1 MRKSFFFSFKNT
13 DLWISLWTAVPGA
26 GLSQPAV
33 LQHGGG
39 GADVGRGTARC
50 AQITLVK
57 QLQQLLLSW
66 TSHLCRQ
73 VTSFHN
79 FIKQTIYFPCF
90 VHSNNQTWFPL
101 GFAVTLVDHVHGG
114 AEVPHLNA
122 PVCMASEEVP
132 AGSGAH
138 TARAFT
144 LSHCKARDG
153 GAIYSLHLTDPEI
166 QV

>member
-1 MRKSFFFSFKNT
+1 MCSNHIGQAASAAPPQLDLPPLQTGHIISQLYPPDYLFS
-13 DLWISLWTAVPGA
+13 L
-26 GLSQPAV
+26 
-33 LQHGGG
+33 
-39 GADVGRGTARC
+39 
-50 AQITLVK
+50 
-57 QLQQLLLSW
+57 
-66 TSHLCRQ
+66 
-73 VTSFHN
+73 
-79 FIKQTIYFPCF
+79 F